1 MSIDLLFADFDR
13 LIQSSE
19 SVHRLRRFIL
29 DLAVRGKLAPQDPKQ
44 EPASEL
50 LKRIAAEKA
59 RLVKAGEIR
68 TGKILDEL
76 TDPDKTFTVPEG
88 WCWARLGNIATYLQR
103 GKSPKYA
110 TGTDLLVV
118 SQKCVKWN
126 GLDLSVAKEIEAAS
140 LERYE
145 GHRFLRDG
153 DLLWN
158 STGTGTIG
166 RIIRVESPPEKL
178 VCDSHVTLI
187 RCPHVVSE
195 YLRTWL
201 RSDHVYGVIESRAA
215 GSTKQVEL
223 TTGLALNWQ
232 VPLPPLAEQHRIVA
246 KVNELMALCDRLEA
260 ARAEREATRDRLAT
274 ASLARLNAPDQ
285 ETFQHDVAFALNNLA
300 PLTTRP
306 DQIKALRQ
314 TILNL
319 AVRGTLVPQHPNDE
333 PASKLLKRIS
343 LERNDLVARKVLRR
357 EKPLATIDANKPPFK
372 VPSAWEWSRIGDA
385 VLFTQYGTSTK
396 SSSSEQG
403 VPVLT
408 MGNVQDGLIVW
419 RNEKRIP
426 NTAEELPA
434 LYLKQ
439 FDLLYNRTNSAE
451 LVGKTGIYLG
461 EDDCRTFASYLIR
474 IRASRE
480 HFSPHFLNLTM
491 NTPEFRETQIVP
503 LIKKQTGQANVN
515 GTALRHMLIPVPP
528 LAEQRRIVAKV
539 DELMG
544 LCDQLEA
551 GLTTDE
557 ETRGRLVEALLN
569 DVVGTTRTGCPDW
582 MC

>member
-13 LIQSSE
+13 LIQSAE

-29 DLAVRGKLAPQDPKQ
+29 DLAVRGKLAPQDPND

-59 RLVKAGEIR
+59 RLVKAGAIG

-76 TDPDKTFTVPEG
+76 TDADKTFTVPEG

-246 KVNELMALCDRLEA
+246 KVDELMILCNRLEA
-260 ARAEREATRDRLAT
+260 ARVERESTRDRLAT
-274 ASLARLNAPDQ
+274 ASLARLNAPDPDPAR
-285 ETFQHDVAFALNNLA
+285 FQHDVEFALNNLA
-300 PLTTRP
+300 PPTPRP

-319 AVRGTLVPQHPNDE
+319 AVHGKLVPQDPNDE
-333 PASKLLKRIS
+333 PASELLKRVIA
-343 LERNDLVARKVLRR
+343 ENEATFVKGRKRKFLIGLRSDD
-357 EKPLATIDANKPPFK
+357 EVPKNIPATWTWSSIGQLA
-372 VPSAWEWSRIGDA
+372 SEMR
-385 VLFTQYGTSTK
+385 YGTAKKCEHRIKGT
-396 SSSSEQG
+396 
-403 VPVLT
+403 PVL
-408 MGNVQDGLIVW
+408 
-419 RNEKRIP
+419 RIP
-426 NTAEELPA
+426 NVSRGEVDLTNLKFGALTEEEKKTL
-434 LYLKQ
+434 LLREN
-439 FDLLYNRTNSAE
+439 DLLVVRSNGSLGIVGRAAIVNKAAE
-451 LVGKTGIYLG
+451 SMSFAGYLV
-461 EDDCRTFASYLIR
+461 R
-474 IRASRE
+474 IRFRQRYIHTRYIWLA
-480 HFSPHFLNLTM
+480 M
-491 NTPEFRETQIVP
+491 NSQHVRD
-503 LIKKQTGQANVN
+503 LIEKPIRSTVGVKNVN
-515 GTALRHMLIPVPP
+515 STELAAITIPLPP
-528 LAEQRRIVAKV
+528 LAEQQRIVAKI
-539 DELMG
+539 DELMT
-544 LCDQLEA
+544 LCDRMEASLAWGNDNRRQLIDA
-551 GLTTDE
+551 L
-557 ETRGRLVEALLN
+557 LHEALKPEEECEKLA
-569 DVVGTTRTGCPDW
+569 G
-582 MC
+582 

>member
-13 LIQSSE
+13 LIQSAE

-29 DLAVRGKLAPQDPKQ
+29 DLAVRGKLAPQDPND

-59 RLVKAGEIR
+59 RLVKAGSIG

-76 TDPDKTFTVPEG
+76 TDADKTFTVPEG

-246 KVNELMALCDRLEA
+246 KVDELMILCNRLEA
-260 ARAEREATRDRLAT
+260 ARVERESTRDRLAT
-274 ASLARLNAPDQ
+274 ASLARLNAPDPDPAR
-285 ETFQHDVAFALNNLA
+285 FQHDVEFALNNLA
-300 PLTTRP
+300 PPTTRP

-319 AVRGTLVPQHPNDE
+319 AVHGKLVPQDPNDE
-333 PASKLLKRIS
+333 PASELLKRVIA
-343 LERNDLVARKVLRR
+343 ENEATFVKGRKRKFLIGLRSDD
-357 EKPLATIDANKPPFK
+357 EVPKNIPATWTWSSIGQLA
-372 VPSAWEWSRIGDA
+372 SEMR
-385 VLFTQYGTSTK
+385 YGTAKKCEHRIKGT
-396 SSSSEQG
+396 
-403 VPVLT
+403 PVL
-408 MGNVQDGLIVW
+408 
-419 RNEKRIP
+419 RIP
-426 NTAEELPA
+426 NVSRGEVDLTNLKFGALTEEEKKTL
-434 LYLKQ
+434 LLREN
-439 FDLLYNRTNSAE
+439 DLLVVRSNGSLGIVGRAAIVNKAAE
-451 LVGKTGIYLG
+451 SMSFAGYLV
-461 EDDCRTFASYLIR
+461 R
-474 IRASRE
+474 IRFRQRYIHTRYIWLA
-480 HFSPHFLNLTM
+480 M
-491 NTPEFRETQIVP
+491 NSQHVRD
-503 LIKKQTGQANVN
+503 LIEKPIRSTVGLKNVN
-515 GTALRHMLIPVPP
+515 STELAAITIPLPP
-528 LAEQRRIVAKV
+528 LAEQQRIVAKI
-539 DELMG
+539 DELMT
-544 LCDQLEA
+544 LCDRMEASLAWGNDNRRQLIDA
-551 GLTTDE
+551 L
-557 ETRGRLVEALLN
+557 LHEALKPEEECEKLA
-569 DVVGTTRTGCPDW
+569 G
-582 MC
+582 

>member
-1 MSIDLLFADFDR
+1 MSIDFLFADFDR

-29 DLAVRGKLAPQDPKQ
+29 DLAVRGKLAPQDPND

-50 LKRIAAEKA
+50 LKRIAVEKA

-76 TDPDKTFTVPEG
+76 TDADKTFTVPEG

-319 AVRGTLVPQHPNDE
+319 AIRGKLVPQDPNDE
-333 PASKLLKRIS
+333 PASELLEKLSACRTKERRRKKELTPLSEKEKHYRAPLGWKWVRIGEAFS
-343 LERNDLVARKVLRR
+343 IRTGFAFKSSTYSDSGIFVLRVVNFDR
-357 EKPLATIDANKPPFK
+357 SGAFNLSDAKFFPPEKIDQQISQFVLGEGEVLMVMVGGTIGKTAI
-372 VPSAWEWSRIGDA
+372 V
-385 VLFTQYGTSTK
+385 TS
-396 SSSSEQG
+396 E
-403 VPVLT
+403 V
-408 MGNVQDGLIVW
+408 
-419 RNEKRIP
+419 
-426 NTAEELPA
+426 LPA
-434 LYLKQ
+434 LLNQNMWRIRSFGEILNNEFEYLLIRSINQ
-439 FDLLYNRTNSAE
+439 QIQNLTNSTH
-451 LVGKTGIYLG
+451 GH
-461 EDDCRTFASYLIR
+461 FAMSDYEQKSICL
-474 IRASRE
+474 
-480 HFSPHFLNLTM
+480 
-491 NTPEFRETQIVP
+491 
-503 LIKKQTGQANVN
+503 
-515 GTALRHMLIPVPP
+515 PP

-539 DELMG
+539 NALMA
-544 LCDQLEA
+544 LCDRLEA
-551 GLTTDE
+551 SLARDDE
-557 ETRGRLVEALLN
+557 TGGRLVEAVLYEALEA
-569 DVVGTTRTGCPDW
+569 
-582 MC
+582 

>member
-1 MSIDLLFADFDR
+1 MMNLRHSTIGTHHLDSLSCEVFWQTLNRGDILVGLSGSIKCAIWEGPTALLN
-13 LIQSSE
+13 Q
-19 SVHRLRRFIL
+19 
-29 DLAVRGKLAPQDPKQ
+29 
-44 EPASEL
+44 
-50 LKRIAAEKA
+50 RIA
-59 RLVKAGEIR
+59 R
-68 TGKILDEL
+68 
-76 TDPDKTFTVPEG
+76 
-88 WCWARLGNIATYLQR
+88 IAP
-103 GKSPKYA
+103 S
-110 TGTDLLVV
+110 
-118 SQKCVKWN
+118 S
-126 GLDLSVAKEIEAAS
+126 
-140 LERYE
+140 
-145 GHRFLRDG
+145 G
-153 DLLWN
+153 DLLSAWLLFGVN
-158 STGTGTIG
+158 VCIDKWKDETSKLTVQNVKA
-166 RIIRVESPPEKL
+166 RQLYES
-178 VCDSHVTLI
+178 LI
-187 RCPHVVSE
+187 
-195 YLRTWL
+195 
-201 RSDHVYGVIESRAA
+201 
-215 GSTKQVEL
+215 
-223 TTGLALNWQ
+223 
-232 VPLPPLAEQHRIVA
+232 PLPPVAEQHRIVA
-246 KVNELMALCDRLEA
+246 KVNELMAICKRLEA

-274 ASLARLNAPDQ
+274 ASLVRLNVPDPDPAM
-285 ETFQHDVAFALNNLA
+285 FQHDVAFSLKNLT

-319 AVRGTLVPQHPNDE
+319 AVRGKLVPQHPNDE

>member
-13 LIQSSE
+13 LIQSAE

-29 DLAVRGKLAPQDPKQ
+29 DLAVRGKLAPQDPND

-59 RLVKAGEIR
+59 RLVKAGAIG

-76 TDPDKTFTVPEG
+76 TDADKTFTVPEG

-246 KVNELMALCDRLEA
+246 KVDELMILCNRLEA
-260 ARAEREATRDRLAT
+260 ARVERESTRDRLAT
-274 ASLARLNAPDQ
+274 ASLARLNAPDPDPAR
-285 ETFQHDVAFALNNLA
+285 FQHDVEFALNNLA
-300 PLTTRP
+300 PPTTRP

-319 AVRGTLVPQHPNDE
+319 AVHGKLVPQNPNDE
-333 PASKLLKRIS
+333 PASELLKRVIA
-343 LERNDLVARKVLRR
+343 ENEATFVKGRKRKFLIGLRSDD
-357 EKPLATIDANKPPFK
+357 EVPKNIPATWTWSSIGQLA
-372 VPSAWEWSRIGDA
+372 SEMR
-385 VLFTQYGTSTK
+385 YGTAKKCEHRIKGT
-396 SSSSEQG
+396 
-403 VPVLT
+403 PVL
-408 MGNVQDGLIVW
+408 
-419 RNEKRIP
+419 RIP
-426 NTAEELPA
+426 NVSRGEVDLTNLKFGALTEEEKKTL
-434 LYLKQ
+434 LLREN
-439 FDLLYNRTNSAE
+439 DLLVVRSNGSLGIVGRAAIVNKAAE
-451 LVGKTGIYLG
+451 SMSFAGYLV
-461 EDDCRTFASYLIR
+461 R
-474 IRASRE
+474 IRFRQRYIHTRYIWLA
-480 HFSPHFLNLTM
+480 M
-491 NTPEFRETQIVP
+491 NSQHVRD
-503 LIKKQTGQANVN
+503 LIEKPIRSTVGLKNVN
-515 GTALRHMLIPVPP
+515 STELAAITIPLPP
-528 LAEQRRIVAKV
+528 LAEQQRIVAKI
-539 DELMG
+539 DELMT
-544 LCDQLEA
+544 LCDRMEASLAWGNDNRRQLIDA
-551 GLTTDE
+551 L
-557 ETRGRLVEALLN
+557 LHEALKPEEECEKLA
-569 DVVGTTRTGCPDW
+569 G
-582 MC
+582 